1 MPQTIPHA
9 AIIAG
14 GASRRMGFPK
24 ALLPF
29 EGEVLIARIAR
40 VLRPLFDEVLVVT
53 DDQEVARAANCA
65 TVPDI
70 FPGKGPLGGI
80 HAALEYFKA
89 PAFCVACDL
98 PFLRADVIADLCE
111 GFENCDVL
119 APRVQAR
126 MEPLHA
132 IYAPSCLPV
141 MSAALQNPRIGNVER
156 VLAPLRLLFVDE
168 DELRRFDPDLKFF
181 TNVNTPREWR
191 AVSDGPR

>member
-1 MPQTIPHA
+1 MPQTISHA

-29 EGEVLIARIAR
+29 EGEVLIARIAGI
-40 VLRPLFDEVLVVT
+40 LRPLFDEVLIVT
-53 DDQEVARAANCA
+53 NDEEVARAANCA
-65 TVPDI
+65 AVPDI
-70 FPGKGPLGGI
+70 FPGKGPLAGI

-98 PFLRADVIADLCE
+98 PFLRADVIADLCKE
-111 GFENCDVL
+111 FENCDVL
-119 APRVQAR
+119 APRVAGR

-132 IYAPSCLPV
+132 VYAPSCLPV
-141 MSAALQNPRIGNVER
+141 MSAALQNPRVGNVER

-168 DELRRFDPDLKFF
+168 AALRRFDKDLKFL
-181 TNVNTPREWR
+181 TNVNTPQEWR
-191 AVSDGPR
+191 AVGDATR